1 MRENNMRRFAAR
13 QLADLS
19 PETLRQIRTM
29 IDEQLKAEPSPAL
42 ARQHVTAPAVTAG
55 AFPYPG
61 LPYFAR
67 SRPHGIVTA
76 DAPLRSRSALRPP
89 HKASFQPLPH
99 RFEKTLPTRPVHL
112 LRGTRSITPRNLGSS
127 V

>member
-42 ARQHVTAPAVTAG
+42 ARQHVTALIG
-55 AFPYPG
+55 DG
-61 LPYFAR
+61 
-67 SRPHGIVTA
+67 RPCEPIAANTH
-76 DAPLRSRSALRPP
+76 LRRA
-89 HKASFQPLPH
+89 
-99 RFEKTLPTRPVHL
+99 
-112 LRGTRSITPRNLGSS
+112 
-127 V
+127 